1 MTRRPTLLRRTVL
14 RRTVGRVLVMTVT
27 LTGAVLSSPAGTPS
41 AVATP
46 SWVEAVQ
53 SSASSPAVHHPLYL
67 KVNGLDASGQPLV
80 TNATA
85 VGYSPAQ
92 VRAYLGLTGTG
103 SGQTV
108 AVVTAYDDPTIAADL
123 ATFDAQFGLAAP
135 PSFTKVSQTGTTNYP
150 VSNGTWALETALD
163 VEWVH
168 AVAPSAAILLVEA
181 SSSALGNLFTAID
194 YAAKQA
200 AVTVITNSYGVSGE
214 FSAEASSDAHCKLTK
229 AVCVFA
235 SGDNGNPGGYPAY
248 NPWVLSVGGTNLGLS
263 STGAVLSETAWSGS
277 GGGVSLYE
285 PKPAYQASLSYA
297 KRSIPDVSYDADP
310 ATGFAVYD
318 STPYQTQTGWF
329 QVGGTSA
336 GAPQWAAV
344 VAAADQLRKA
354 AGKATF
360 AAWNSTTGATP
371 LHSAVY
377 ALTGLADVTTGSNG
391 TCTVCSA
398 TAGYDAVTGR
408 GSPRL
413 GLDVALK
420 AAP

>member
-1 MTRRPTLLRRTVL
+1 MLLT
-14 RRTVGRVLVMTVT
+14 
-27 LTGAVLSSPAGTPS
+27 AAALSVPAGSPH
-41 AVATP
+41 ALATP
-46 SWVEAVQ
+46 TWVEADQ
-53 SSASSPAVHHPLYL
+53 SSASTPAVRHPLFL
-67 KVNGLDASGQPLV
+67 KVNGLGANNQPLV

-103 SGQTV
+103 AGQTI
-108 AVVTAYDDPTIAADL
+108 AVVSAYDAPNIKADL

-150 VSNGTWALETALD
+150 VANGTWALETSLD
-163 VEWVH
+163 VEWAH
-168 AVAPSAAILLVEA
+168 AIAPNAAIMLIEA
-181 SSSALGNLFTAID
+181 SSSALSNMFTAID
-194 YAAKQA
+194 YAAKQTG
-200 AVTVITNSYGVSGE
+200 VTVITNSYGVSGE
-214 FSAEASSDAHCKLTK
+214 FSAEASSDSHCKLTK

-235 SGDNGNPGGYPAY
+235 SGDGGNPGGYPAY
-248 NPWVLSVGGTNLGLS
+248 NPYVLSVGGTSLSLS
-263 STGAVLSETAWSGS
+263 STGAVLSEAAWSSS

-285 PKPAYQASLSYA
+285 PKPGYQSALSYG
-297 KRSIPDVSYDADP
+297 KRTIPDVSYNADP

-344 VAAADQLRKA
+344 IADADELRKA

-360 AAWNSTTGATP
+360 IAWNSGTGATP

-377 ALTGLADVTTGSNG
+377 ALSGLYDVTTGTNG
-391 TCTVCSA
+391 TCAVCSA
-398 TAGYDAVTGR
+398 GAGFDAVTGR
-408 GSPRL
+408 GSPRV
-413 GLDVALK
+413 GVDVALK

>member
-1 MTRRPTLLRRTVL
+1 MR
-14 RRTVGRVLVMTVT
+14 
-27 LTGAVLSSPAGTPS
+27 
-41 AVATP
+41 
-46 SWVEAVQ
+46 
-53 SSASSPAVHHPLYL
+53 HPLYL
-67 KVNGLDASGQPLV
+67 KVNGLDAKSQPLV
-80 TNATA
+80 TNTTA

-103 SGQTV
+103 TGQTI
-108 AVVTAYDDPTIAADL
+108 AVVSAYDDPTIAADL
-123 ATFDAQFGLAAP
+123 ATFDTQFGLAAP

-150 VSNGTWALETALD
+150 VTNGTWALETSLD

-168 AVAPSAAILLVEA
+168 AIAPGAAILLVEA
-181 SSSALGNLFTAID
+181 SSSALGNMFTAID

-214 FSAEASSDAHCKLTK
+214 FSAEASSDFHCKLTK

-235 SGDNGNPGGYPAY
+235 SGDAGNPGGYPAY
-248 NPWVLSVGGTNLGLS
+248 NPYVLAVGGTSLSLS
-263 STGAVLSETAWSGS
+263 STGGVLSEAAWSGS

-285 PKPAYQASLSYA
+285 TKPAYQAALSYA
-297 KRSIPDVSYDADP
+297 KRTIPDVSYNADP

-344 VAAADQLRKA
+344 IADANQLRKTA
-354 AGKATF
+354 AKATF
-360 AAWNSTTGATP
+360 VAWNSTTGATP

-377 ALTGLADVTTGSNG
+377 GLAGLYDVTTGSNG

-398 TAGYDAVTGR
+398 ATGFDAVTGR